1 MLTSEIVL
9 PKYFSINYLEV
20 KLYEIDILISLLE
33 DIYMLTFKKFNV
45 KNVISDLNILYPESI

>member
-20 KLYEIDILISLLE
+20 KLYDLDILISLLE